1 MALAIWILVRRRPV
15 RRPPD
20 WHAPGAA
27 RSGRT
32 GTLVLHMRLIVL
44 LLLSVVLLSGCTDL
58 YTGRTGTVVDAH
70 VVRVVEQGTRAA
82 GAPGLPGQPFQRLEI
97 QLDGGLYRGDVVTLE
112 WGGRNALNA
121 QGLLAPGDAVLVSQR
136 RDGDVRQYA
145 IEEIVRLPSLL
156 PVAALLLVLLLLVAR
171 WRGLAALVG
180 LAMSVAVFLLA
191 IVPAV
196 QRGEDPLISTL
207 IGSLAVVGVAVFV
220 VHGPN
225 RKSLAALVGTAVS
238 LGAVL
243 VLSAGTLV
251 LAHIT
256 GLGSEEAVFLAVGS
270 GGTIDLHR
278 LVLAG
283 IVVGSLGA
291 LVDMGIGQASAT
303 MELAAADPDFGGRRL
318 YASALNVGR
327 DHIGSLVN
335 TLALAYFGGAL
346 PSIVLLSLG
355 NAPLILAL
363 NGETIA
369 GSLIAILVASVGLVL
384 SVPVTTAVAVALA
397 PRRG

>member
-1 MALAIWILVRRRPV
+1 
-15 RRPPD
+15 
-20 WHAPGAA
+20 
-27 RSGRT
+27 
-32 GTLVLHMRLIVL
+32 MRVIAL
-44 LLLSVVLLSGCTDL
+44 LLLAVSLTGCTSL
-58 YTGRTGTVVDAH
+58 YTGRAGSVIDAQ

-82 GAPGLPGQPFQRLEI
+82 GAPGLPGQPFQRLEL
-97 QLDGGLYRGDVVTLE
+97 QLNGGLYRGDLVTLE
-112 WGGRNALNA
+112 WGGHNALNA
-121 QGLLAPGDAVLVSQR
+121 NGLLAPGDRVLVSQR
-136 RDGDVRQYA
+136 REGDARQYA
-145 IEEIVRLPSLL
+145 IEDVVRLPSLL
-156 PVAALLLVLLLLVAR
+156 PVFALFVVALLLVAR
-171 WRGLAALVG
+171 WKGLAALVG

-196 QRGEDPLISTL
+196 QRGEDPLVSTL
-207 IGSLAVVGVAVFV
+207 VGALGVVGVAVFV
-220 VHGPN
+220 VHGLN

-238 LGAVL
+238 LAAVL
-243 VLSAGTLV
+243 ALSAGTLV

-303 MELAAADPDFGGRRL
+303 MELAAVDPTLQGRRL
-318 YASALNVGR
+318 YARALNVGR

-346 PSIVLLSLG
+346 PFIVLLSLG

-363 NGETIA
+363 NGETIT

>member
-1 MALAIWILVRRRPV
+1 
-15 RRPPD
+15 
-20 WHAPGAA
+20 
-27 RSGRT
+27 
-32 GTLVLHMRLIVL
+32 MRLIVL
-44 LLLSVVLLSGCTDL
+44 LLLAGTLGGCASLYAGRSGSVI
-58 YTGRTGTVVDAH
+58 DAH

-82 GAPGLPGQPFQRLEI
+82 GAPGLPGQPYQRLEI

-121 QGLLAPGDAVLVSQR
+121 NGLLGPGDQVLVSQR
-136 RDGDVRQYA
+136 RDGDTRQYA
-145 IEEIVRLPSLL
+145 IEEVVRLPSLIPL
-156 PVAALLLVLLLLVAR
+156 AVLLVVALLVVAR
-171 WRGLAALVG
+171 WKGLASLAG
-180 LAMSVAVFLLA
+180 LAGSVAVFLLA

-196 QRGEDPLISTL
+196 QRGEDPLMATL
-207 IGSLAVVGVAVFV
+207 IGSLAVVVVAVFV
-220 VHGPN
+220 VHGFN
-225 RKSLAALVGTAVS
+225 RKSLAALVGTAAA
-238 LGAVL
+238 LAAVV
-243 VLSAGTLV
+243 VLSAASLV

-303 MELAAADPDFGGRRL
+303 MELAAVDPSLGGRRL

-346 PSIVLLSLG
+346 PFIVLLSLG
-355 NAPLILAL
+355 NSPLILAL
-363 NGETIA
+363 NGETVT

-384 SVPVTTAVAVALA
+384 SVPVTTGVAVLLA
-397 PRRG
+397 PRRA

>member
-1 MALAIWILVRRRPV
+1 M
-15 RRPPD
+15 
-20 WHAPGAA
+20 
-27 RSGRT
+27 RS
-32 GTLVLHMRLIVL
+32 LPLLPL
-44 LLLSVVLLSGCTDL
+44 LLLSAILLAGCTDL
-58 YTGRTGTVVDAH
+58 YSGRAGSVVDAH
-70 VVRVVEQGTRAA
+70 VVRVVEQGTRGA
-82 GAPGLPGQPFQRLEI
+82 GAPGLPGQPFQKLEI
-97 QLDGGLYRGDVVTLE
+97 QLDGGLYRGDVVKLE

-121 QGLLAPGDAVLVSQR
+121 NGLLAAGDRVLVSQR
-136 RDGDVRQYA
+136 REGEARQYA

-156 PVAALLLVLLLLVAR
+156 PVAGLFVITLLVVAR
-171 WRGLAALVG
+171 WKGLAALVG
-180 LAMSVAVFLLA
+180 LAMSVSVFLLA

-207 IGSLAVVGVAVFV
+207 IGSIGVVGVAVFV
-220 VHGPN
+220 VHGLN
-225 RKSLAALVGTAVS
+225 RKSLAALIGTAVS
-238 LGAVL
+238 LVAVL
-243 VLSAGTLV
+243 ALSAGTLV

-303 MELAAADPDFGGRRL
+303 MELAAADPSFGGRRL

-346 PSIVLLSLG
+346 PFIVLLSLG

-363 NGETIA
+363 NGETIT

-384 SVPVTTAVAVALA
+384 SVPVTTAVAVALV
-397 PRRG
+397 PRRA

>member
-1 MALAIWILVRRRPV
+1 
-15 RRPPD
+15 
-20 WHAPGAA
+20 
-27 RSGRT
+27 
-32 GTLVLHMRLIVL
+32 MRLIVL
-44 LLLSVVLLSGCTDL
+44 LLLAGTLGGCASLYAGRSGSVI
-58 YTGRTGTVVDAH
+58 DAH

-82 GAPGLPGQPFQRLEI
+82 GAPGLPGQPYQRLEI

-121 QGLLAPGDAVLVSQR
+121 NGLLGPGDQVLVSQR
-136 RDGDVRQYA
+136 RDGDTRQYA
-145 IEEIVRLPSLL
+145 IEEVVRLPSLIPL
-156 PVAALLLVLLLLVAR
+156 AVLLVVALLVVAR
-171 WRGLAALVG
+171 WKGLASLAG
-180 LAMSVAVFLLA
+180 LAGSVAVFLLA

-196 QRGEDPLISTL
+196 QRGEDPLMATL
-207 IGSLAVVGVAVFV
+207 IGSLAVVVVAVFV
-220 VHGPN
+220 VHGFN
-225 RKSLAALVGTAVS
+225 RKSLAALVGTAAA
-238 LGAVL
+238 LAAVV
-243 VLSAGTLV
+243 VLSAASLV

-303 MELAAADPDFGGRRL
+303 MELAAIDPSLGGRRL

-346 PSIVLLSLG
+346 PFIVLLSLG
-355 NAPLILAL
+355 NSPLILAL
-363 NGETIA
+363 NGETVT

-384 SVPVTTAVAVALA
+384 SVPVTTGVAVLLA
-397 PRRG
+397 PRRA